1 MILEALEFSF
11 FRRALVAGLL
21 ASITCGV
28 VGTYVVVKEV
38 ASISG
43 GLAHAAFGGIGLGYL
58 LGFPPMLGAAGFG
71 VLSGLGIG
79 VGYRHLEQG
88 LETLV
93 MIVWSVGMAL
103 GIVFIA
109 AVPGYAPDLTTY
121 LFGNILFVT
130 PLYLWLTALLNV
142 VLLATVVLLYRELQ
156 GVAFDEE
163 FAEIVGVR
171 VGAMVLLLLGLT
183 SLAVVVLIRV
193 VGVLL
198 VVALLTIPAATARH
212 WARGLRG
219 MMLLATGAGAL
230 AIVAGLFIA
239 YWLSAAFGVEVPTG
253 PLIVLISA
261 AGFGLSLLARGSRAP
276 SLEAI
281 P

>member
-1 MILEALEFSF
+1 MILDALDFPF
-11 FRRALVAGLL
+11 FQRALMAGLL
-21 ASITCGV
+21 ASVACGV

-38 ASISG
+38 ASISAG
-43 GLAHAAFGGIGLGYL
+43 VAHAAFGGIGLGYL

-71 VLSGLGIG
+71 VASGLGIG
-79 VGYRHLEQG
+79 IGYRRLEQG

-103 GIVFIA
+103 GIVFVA

-121 LFGNILFVT
+121 LFGNILFVS
-130 PLYLWLTALLNV
+130 PLYLGFTALLDV
-142 VLLATVVLLYRELQ
+142 VLLLVVTFLYRELQ

-163 FAEIVGVR
+163 FAEIAGVR
-171 VGAMVLLLLGLT
+171 VGAMILLLLGLT
-183 SLAVVVLIRV
+183 ALTVVVLIRV

-198 VVALLTIPAATARH
+198 VIALLTIPAATARH

-219 MMLLATGAGAL
+219 MMVFATAAGAV
-230 AIVAGLFIA
+230 AITAGLFLA
-239 YWLSAAFGVEVPTG
+239 YWLSAAFGIEVPTG
-253 PLIVLISA
+253 PLIVLVSA
-261 AGFGLSLLARGSRAP
+261 SGFGLSLLLRGSGRKP
-276 SLEAI
+276 LEAI